1 MKIYTL
7 NQYVHDKYGQKL
19 YKIALDGGFTCPNR
33 DGAID
38 TRGCIFC
45 SGAGSGEFAGDRAM
59 SITRQIEKGKDRV
72 AGKKKEGR

>member
-38 TRGCIFC
+38 NQGMYFLLRGRLGRICR
-45 SGAGSGEFAGDRAM
+45 GSRDEHYPAD
-59 SITRQIEKGKDRV
+59 
-72 AGKKKEGR
+72 